1 MLPMSGNPFPPTST
15 KGNTIKFTW
24 PFIKYDTSLRALQ
37 NLSRFVLV
45 PSLILYEWSV
55 PVARIT
61 NNRSIYSMTS
71 PVMILFECGVAGCQI
86 NANTCTSQPSTPS
99 LIPAMVIRATSS
111 FQQQKIRYIILN
123 LAPRAKGCS
132 GLVGNW
138 PCNLGLVAIEENTF
152 INFQLGTWLRDTGV
166 RVILTP
172 CGTSTPRSNA

>member
-55 PVARIT
+55 PVARIS
-61 NNRSIYSMTS
+61 NNRSIHSMTS

-86 NANTCTSQPSTPS
+86 DANTEIGQCLTFQGNIPSTVS
-99 LIPAMVIRATSS
+99 LGVFLGIPNETSGV
-111 FQQQKIRYIILN
+111 F
-123 LAPRAKGCS
+123 
-132 GLVGNW
+132 LVS
-138 PCNLGLVAIEENTF
+138 C
-152 INFQLGTWLRDTGV
+152 Q
-166 RVILTP
+166 
-172 CGTSTPRSNA
+172 